1 MCLLIFGWTSQ
12 TRSIPLQGSL
22 TFVRGFLWH
31 PWVPVRI
38 RVLQLLLSRL
48 SRLGT
53 SSTLARSVLVPIFD
67 SFFFFSLCIFYIL
80 AALHG
85 IWERS
90 PPTRDQSHAPCI
102 GRQSLNHWT
111 SREVPLSSLSLCLLF
126 FSHSILSLCDPRDCS
141 MSGLPVH
148 HRLPEF
154 AQTHIHRVGDAI
166 QPFHPLS
173 PPSPPAPNPSQHQ
186 SLFQ

>member
-31 PWVPVRI
+31 PWVLVRI

-67 SFFFFSLCIFYIL
+67 SFFFSLCIFYIL
-80 AALHG
+80 AALHV

-126 FSHSILSLCDPRDCS
+126 FSHSILSLCDPRDYS
-141 MSGLPVH
+141 MPGLHVH

-154 AQTHIHRVGDAI
+154 AQTRVHRVGDAI
-166 QPFHPLS
+166 QPSHPLS
-173 PPSPPAPNPSQHQ
+173 SPSPPAFNLSLQQ
-186 SLFQ
+186 GLFQ